1 MKLKVLLKRLARK
14 GISIVSAGVIDGED
28 IFGDEDLEIEE
39 AQLLQLITIRKQN
52 DEIIALLD
60 NIYAEF

>member
-1 MKLKVLLKRLARK
+1 MNKFLKRLAGK
-14 GISIVSAGVIDGED
+14 GIQIASVGVIDGED

-52 DEIIALLD
+52 EKIIDLLD
-60 NIYAEF
+60 NIYSELL